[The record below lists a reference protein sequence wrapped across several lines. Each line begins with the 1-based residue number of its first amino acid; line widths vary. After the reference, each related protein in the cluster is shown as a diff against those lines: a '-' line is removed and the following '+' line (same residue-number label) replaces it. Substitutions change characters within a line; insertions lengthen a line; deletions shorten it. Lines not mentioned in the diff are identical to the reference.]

1 MALATYALFAPSA
14 AKLYA
19 NYSLIGLTVGT
30 GTYLVVSKP
39 AHMLETCTMGLL
51 YLSFTLAATF
61 VTRRKLAAQRVRIR
75 RDDSL

>member
-1 MALATYALFAPSA
+1 MALATYALFVPSA
-14 AKLYA
+14 ARLYA
-19 NYSLIGLTVGT
+19 NYALIGLTVGS

-51 YLSFTLAATF
+51 YLGFTLVATF
-61 VTRRKLAAQRVRIR
+61 VTRRKLAAQRVRVH